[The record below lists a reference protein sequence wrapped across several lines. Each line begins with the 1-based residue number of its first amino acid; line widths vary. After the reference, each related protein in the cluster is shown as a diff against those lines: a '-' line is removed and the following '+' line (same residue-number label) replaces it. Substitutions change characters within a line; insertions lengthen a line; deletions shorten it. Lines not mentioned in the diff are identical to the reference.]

1 MTKRIDYAGVVLSM
15 DPEREERQQV
25 RTQLQWDYGQ
35 VPALH
40 RKTVEDAAVE
50 IAVSGRQMTASV
62 MGIGGALLRA
72 KGALQHG
79 QFEEWCRVEFGMSER
94 TAQNMMNVA
103 RTFAGK
109 SAKISLLSD
118 STLYLLAAP
127 STPEPVREAVIAQ
140 AEATGRSPS
149 VAEVRKSIRL
159 FVENLRGIVRLWAEE
174 HWLRSGREIPPNPSH
189 TNGQFWQELTAWLHG
204 NVTDTWTEA
213 DLKAAINQEYRYYRD
228 EVRAAPSGTSAAQ
241 PAGLALISGAVLEE
255 RVKQEIMQHYMRPM
269 NPGEALWAAN
279 DMRRAAQTK
288 EGKFWRRVCVMPTT
302 VDEIADCVLRL
313 ADEVTI
319 GFDRWLPKPAGQP
332 LMQVL
337 ATDEERQ
344 IEAGIAVMDEAE
356 RQALAA
362 SDWQVM
368 QTAPAAPTERVVS
381 EREAEL
387 QRWWVRLIGM
397 QSDLHNWADLTGR
410 HVATGECERGLRKML
425 EITEREL
432 AILRGEVVEESEG
445 WG

>member
-1 MTKRIDYAGVVLSM
+1 MARQQIDYAGVVLAM
-15 DPEREERQQV
+15 DPEQEERKQV
-25 RTQLQWDYGQ
+25 RSQLQWDYGQ

-40 RKTVEDAAVE
+40 RKAVEDAAVE
-50 IAVSGRQMTASV
+50 ILVSGRKMQQSV
-62 MGIGGALLRA
+62 LVIGQRLGEVKRLLD
-72 KGALQHG
+72 HG
-79 QFEEWCRVEFGMSER
+79 QFGDWCEREFGMNVR
-94 TAQNMMNVA
+94 TAQRMMSVA
-103 RTFAGK
+103 ANLDGK
-109 SAKISLLSD
+109 SDKLSHLGT
-118 STLYLLAAP
+118 SVLYLIGAD
-127 STPEPVREAVIAQ
+127 STPEPVREAVIQQ
-140 AEATGRSPS
+140 AESTGRSPS
-149 VAEVRKSIRL
+149 VAEVRKSIR
-159 FVENLRGIVRLWAEE
+159 F
-174 HWLRSGREIPPNPSH
+174 
-189 TNGQFWQELTAWLHG
+189 
-204 NVTDTWTEA
+204 
-213 DLKAAINQEYRYYRD
+213 YRD
-228 EVRAAPSGTSAAQ
+228 DDRAAPAPSGTSAAQ

-269 NPGEALWAAN
+269 NQGEALWAAN
-279 DMRRAAQTK
+279 DMRREAQRK
-288 EGKFWRRVCVMPTT
+288 DGKFWRRVCVMPTT

-344 IEAGIAVMDEAE
+344 
-356 RQALAA
+356 ALAA
-362 SDWQVM
+362 SDLQVM

-432 AILRGEVVEESEG
+432 ALLRGEVVEGESEG

>member
-40 RKTVEDAAVE
+40 RKAVEDAAVE
-50 IAVSGRQMTASV
+50 IAVNGRKMTASV
-62 MGIGGALLRA
+62 MGVGDALIRA
-72 KGALQHG
+72 KGLLAHG

-127 STPEPVREAVIAQ
+127 STPEPVREAVIQQ
-140 AEATGRSPS
+140 AESTGRSPS
-149 VAEVRKSIRL
+149 VAEVRKSI
-159 FVENLRGIVRLWAEE
+159 
-174 HWLRSGREIPPNPSH
+174 
-189 TNGQFWQELTAWLHG
+189 ELTRASAGEGEKGLPPELEREFLRRYFDLDGLIPVSDPRRSMELRIERRNHVADAPWRWE
-204 NVTDTWTEA
+204 TDG
-213 DLKAAINQEYRYYRD
+213 R
-228 EVRAAPSGTSAAQ
+228 
-241 PAGLALISGAVLEE
+241 AVLVWHASNGEYWQRHSDARYTHMKAMQLAMQLLAE
-255 RVKQEIMQHYMRPM
+255 MKQAPV
-269 NPGEALWAAN
+269 A
-279 DMRRAAQTK
+279 
-288 EGKFWRRVCVMPTT
+288 GKT
-302 VDEIADCVLRL
+302 
-313 ADEVTI
+313 
-319 GFDRWLPKPAGQP
+319 

-344 IEAGIAVMDEAE
+344 IEAGIAAMDEAE

-362 SDWQVM
+362 SDLQVM
-368 QTAPAAPTERVVS
+368 QPAPAAHGINGAFVRTHASATGDPRLGKLRRLVS
-381 EREAEL
+381 LYEMVANSFDEF
-387 QRWWVRLIGM
+387 GG
-397 QSDLHNWADLTGR
+397 LTGR
-410 HVATGECERGLRKML
+410 DTETLAAGREMRKLIGWLQREISLL
-425 EITEREL
+425 EGRE
-432 AILRGEVVEESEG
+432 VEPLELESEG